1 MLKPTARS
9 LLVKVTRFIIAVVVI
24 YFTVVII
31 SAVTI
36 ILTVIVPDVA
46 VIVPTIAVYCSRCYC
61 YCFRCCY
68 CYYCYLTFEEL
79 IDHERE
85 AMKRQRR
92 ESYRTCHLIYCGH
105 VSHDDTYNQYEEWRR
120 GDKKRVNDI
129 VTSTIHKNHHSP
141 LARKQT
147 PRQMKERILTL
158 PWIISIDCKRPLMA
172 ITLTCA
178 QLKSTN

>member
-1 MLKPTARS
+1 MITLPENEQPGYFHSTLMLKPIVRS

-36 ILTVIVPDVA
+36 ILTVIVPTV
-46 VIVPTIAVYCSRCYC
+46 AVYCSRCYC

-105 VSHDDTYNQYEEWRR
+105 VSHDDT
-120 GDKKRVNDI
+120 
-129 VTSTIHKNHHSP
+129 
-141 LARKQT
+141 
-147 PRQMKERILTL
+147 
-158 PWIISIDCKRPLMA
+158 
-172 ITLTCA
+172 
-178 QLKSTN
+178 